1 MGVLQYSG
9 GSCHGDWSHLK
20 KPLRETRGGSGASY
34 GEESGSVFMFAILS
48 LVVAMVA
55 CSGIESQ
62 VVGRWVGDDAGREPA
77 VEFFSDGT
85 ISWHGGCGNWVVLE
99 DGRIKVEVLAKAVFV
114 FRLEEAEAGK
124 SYLVT
129 EDRPGPEFRLVREP

>member
-1 MGVLQYSG
+1 MEKRAAR
-9 GSCHGDWSHLK
+9 C
-20 KPLRETRGGSGASY
+20 
-34 GEESGSVFMFAILS
+34 SVFATLS

-62 VVGRWVGDDAGREPA
+62 VVGKWVGDDAGREPA

-129 EDRPGPEFRLVREP
+129 EDRPGPEFRLVREH

>member
-1 MGVLQYSG
+1 MGKRAAR
-9 GSCHGDWSHLK
+9 C
-20 KPLRETRGGSGASY
+20 
-34 GEESGSVFMFAILS
+34 SVFAILS
-48 LVVAMVA
+48 LVVAMFA
-55 CSGIESQ
+55 CSGIESK
-62 VVGRWVGDDAGREPA
+62 VVGKWVGDDAGREPA

-129 EDRPGPEFRLVREP
+129 EDRPGPEFRLVREH